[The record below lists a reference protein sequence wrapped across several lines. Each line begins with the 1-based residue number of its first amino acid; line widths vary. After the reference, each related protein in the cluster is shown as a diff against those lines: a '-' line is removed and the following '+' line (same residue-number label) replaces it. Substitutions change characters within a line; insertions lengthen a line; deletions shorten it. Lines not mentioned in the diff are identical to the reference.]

1 MKFSFELKTFF
12 GVAALIFIVNLLF
25 TNDYTTF
32 WNGAE
37 SDLLFASQ
45 TGEGTL
51 ALFPKMKMVT
61 IAKMIGFQSF
71 MLRLPAVIILIFS
84 LVGFWFFGRKV
95 FGDRTTLFTILVLI
109 SSFLVPNLSKWATGD
124 AWLFA
129 SHLLTATTLILY
141 IKRPTRGTLIAS
153 VLFSIVGL
161 GTNFYATSLFLIPL
175 LGYWFVRH
183 PQGKKTG
190 LLAFLPAVVL
200 FITYG
205 VLNQKGAVAGSYLA
219 PFELSIPKYLGI
231 SLLGMLPWIAFLPAA
246 IIDMFTKLKKNE
258 EMSIITSGWL
268 LAGLLSFSISLQAAF
283 AFLIAKQI
291 QAFFH
296 PNYPYT
302 NWVKTFG
309 VLNIVGAFV
318 GGMILMVNGF
328 YFLEME
334 GFRLGMSIGA
344 VYWIPGFIGIVGLMG
359 KKNRLMMG
367 GMATSGL
374 LLTFF
379 FWARIGPVLE
389 TFRGLPEQVTS
400 AAAATGKNEV
410 MYFLSEEE
418 VPKNYKV
425 EGMKNFQSVMTIG
438 VDDMQSIRPTVKDA
452 MVCKNEIPESFRFSK
467 DTKIDTIEGREGLY
481 KEETKWLIIN
491 K

>member
-12 GVAALIFIVNLLF
+12 GVAALIFVVNLLF

-37 SDLLFASQ
+37 SDLLLASQ
-45 TGEGTL
+45 IGEQTL
-51 ALFPKMKMVT
+51 ALFPKWKLMT
-61 IAKMIGFQSF
+61 IAKVAGFQSF
-71 MLRLPAVIILIFS
+71 MLRLPSVLILISS
-84 LVGFWFFGRKV
+84 LIGFWFFGKQV
-95 FGDRTTLFTILVLI
+95 FGNRTTLFTILILI

-124 AWLFA
+124 AWLFG

-141 IKRPTRGTLIAS
+141 IKRPQTGTLIAA
-153 VLFSIVGL
+153 VLFSIIGL

-175 LGYWFVRH
+175 LAYWFVRH
-183 PQGKKTG
+183 PQGKKTA
-190 LLAFLPAVVL
+190 LLAFLPAIIL
-200 FITYG
+200 FGAYG
-205 VLNQKGAVAGSYLA
+205 FLYLNGAVSGTYLA

-246 IIDMFTKLKKNE
+246 FIDMFAKLKKKE

-318 GGMILMVNGF
+318 GGMLLMLNGF
-328 YFLEME
+328 YLLEME
-334 GFRLGMSIGA
+334 GFRLGMSVGA
-344 VYWIPGFIGIVGLMG
+344 VYWIPGFLGVVGLMG
-359 KKNRLMMG
+359 KRNSMMMG
-367 GMATSGL
+367 GMAASGL
-374 LLTFF
+374 LFTFF
-379 FWARIGPVLE
+379 FWARIGPVMN
-389 TFRGLPEQVTS
+389 TFRVLPAQVS
-400 AAAATGKNEV
+400 EAAAATGKKEV
-410 MYFLSEEE
+410 LYFLANEE
-418 VPKNYKV
+418 VPKNYRV
-425 EGMKNFQSVMTIG
+425 EGMKYFQNVMTIALY
-438 VDDMQSIRPTVKDA
+438 DMQTVRPTVKDA
-452 MVCKNEIPESFRFSK
+452 MVCKNEIPKSFRFSK
-467 DTKIDTIEGREGLY
+467 NTTVDTIVGRKGLY
-481 KEETKWLIIN
+481 EEEVKWLIIN

>member
-12 GVAALIFIVNLLF
+12 GIASLIFIVNLLF

-37 SDLLFASQ
+37 SDLLYASQ
-45 TGEGTL
+45 IGEGSL
-51 ALFPKMKMVT
+51 ALFPKLKLMSISKTV
-61 IAKMIGFQSF
+61 GFQSF
-71 MLRLPAVIILIFS
+71 MLRLPAVMILISS
-84 LVGFWFFGRKV
+84 LIGFWFYGRKV
-95 FGDRTTLFTILVLI
+95 FGNRTTLYTILVLM

-129 SHLLTATTLILY
+129 SHLLTAVTLILY
-141 IKRPTRGTLIAS
+141 IKRPERSTLIAS
-153 VLFSIVGL
+153 VLFALIGL
-161 GTNFYATSLFLIPL
+161 GTNFYATALFLIPL
-175 LGYWFVRH
+175 LTYWFLRH
-183 PQGKKTG
+183 PQGKKKALFVYIPAIVLFG
-190 LLAFLPAVVL
+190 IYAFL
-200 FITYG
+200 Y
-205 VLNQKGAVAGSYLA
+205 QKGVISGTYIA
-219 PFELSIPKYLGI
+219 PFELSIPQYLGI
-231 SLLGMLPWIAFLPAA
+231 SLLGMLPWIAFLPAS
-246 IIDMFTKLKKNE
+246 IIDMFVKLKKKE

-318 GGMILMVNGF
+318 GGMFLMLNGF
-328 YFLEME
+328 YLLGME
-334 GFRLGMSIGA
+334 GFRLGMSVGA
-344 VYWIPGFIGIVGLMG
+344 VYWVLGFIGVVGLMG
-359 KKNRLMMG
+359 KRNRLMMG
-367 GMATSGL
+367 GMAASGL

-379 FWARIGPVLE
+379 FWARIAPILE
-389 TFRGLPEQVTS
+389 TFRGMPEQVSS
-400 AAAATGKNEV
+400 AAAATGKTEV
-410 MYFLSEEE
+410 LYFLSEEE

-438 VDDMQSIRPTVKDA
+438 LKDMESVRPTVKDA
-452 MVCKNEIPESFRFSK
+452 MVYKNEIPASFRLSK
-467 DTKIDTIEGREGLY
+467 NTKIDTLVSRKGLY
-481 KEETKWLIIN
+481 EEEFKWLIVN

>member
-1 MKFSFELKTFF
+1 MKFSFALKMFF
-12 GVAALIFIVNLLF
+12 GITALIFIVNLLF

-37 SDLLFASQ
+37 SDLLLASQ

-51 ALFPKMKMVT
+51 ALFPELKMKT
-61 IAKMIGFQSF
+61 ISKLIGFQPF
-71 MLRLPAVIILIFS
+71 MLRLPAVMILIFS
-84 LVGFWFFGRKV
+84 LIGFWFFGRKI
-95 FGDRTTLFTILVLI
+95 FGDRTTLFTILILM

-175 LGYWFVRH
+175 LAYWVIRH
-183 PQGKKTG
+183 PQGKKTV
-190 LLAFLPAVVL
+190 LLSFLPGIIL
-200 FITYG
+200 FGAYA
-205 VLNQKGAVAGSYLA
+205 LFYQNAAVAGSYLA

-231 SLLGMLPWIAFLPAA
+231 SLLGILPWIGFLPAA
-246 IIDMFTKLKKNE
+246 IIDMFAKMKKKE

-268 LAGLLSFSISLQAAF
+268 LAGFLSFSISLQAAF

-291 QAFFH
+291 QAYFH

-328 YFLEME
+328 YLLGME
-334 GFRLGMSIGA
+334 GFRLGMSVGA
-344 VYWIPGFIGIVGLMG
+344 VYWIPGFLGVVGLMG
-359 KKNRLMMG
+359 KKNGLMMG
-367 GMATSGL
+367 GMAASGL
-374 LLTFF
+374 LFTFF

-389 TFRGLPEQVTS
+389 TYRELPEQVIS
-400 AAAATGKNEV
+400 AAATTGKNEV
-410 MYFLSEEE
+410 LYFLSEEE

-425 EGMKNFQSVMTIG
+425 EGMKYFQSVMTIG
-438 VDDMQSIRPTVKDA
+438 VKDMESVRPTVKDA
-452 MVCKNEIPESFRFSK
+452 MVYRNEIPKSFRFSK
-467 DTKIDTIEGREGLY
+467 NTEIDTIEGRKGLY
-481 KEETKWLIIN
+481 EEELKWLIIN

>member
-1 MKFSFELKTFF
+1 MKFSIALKAFF
-12 GVAALIFIVNLLF
+12 GAATLLFVVNLLF

-37 SDLLFASQ
+37 SDLLLASQ
-45 TGEGTL
+45 VGEETL
-51 ALFPKMKMVT
+51 AFFPKL
-61 IAKMIGFQSF
+61 KMITIEEVVGFQSF
-71 MLRLPAVIILIFS
+71 MLRLPAVMVLILS
-84 LVGFWFFGRKV
+84 LIAFWFYGRKV
-95 FGDRTTLFTILVLI
+95 FGDRTTLFTILILI

-141 IKRPTRGTLIAS
+141 IKRPTRSVLIAS

-175 LGYWFVRH
+175 LSYWYMRH
-183 PQGKKTG
+183 PQGKKKA
-190 LLAFLPAVVL
+190 LLAFLPAVIVAMA
-200 FITYG
+200 YG
-205 VLNQKGAVAGSYLA
+205 FLYQSDAVAGSYLA
-219 PFELSIPKYLGI
+219 PFELSIPEYLGI
-231 SLLGMLPWIAFLPAA
+231 SFLGMLPWIAFLPAGL
-246 IIDMFTKLKKNE
+246 IDMFNKLKKNE

-318 GGMILMVNGF
+318 GGMLLMLNGF
-328 YFLEME
+328 YLLEME
-334 GFRLGMSIGA
+334 GFRLGMSVGA
-344 VYWIPGFIGIVGLMG
+344 VYWIPGFLGVVGLMG
-359 KKNRLMMG
+359 KKNTMMMG
-367 GMATSGL
+367 GMAASGL

-379 FWARIGPVLE
+379 FWARIGPILE
-389 TFRGLPEQVTS
+389 TFRVLPEQVTS

-410 MYFLSEEE
+410 LYFMSEEE
-418 VPKNYKV
+418 IPKNYRV
-425 EGMKNFQSVMTIG
+425 EGMKKFQSVMTIKEK
-438 VDDMQSIRPTVKDA
+438 DLQSIRPTVKDA
-452 MVCKNEIPESFRFSK
+452 MVFKNEIPKSFRFSK
-467 DTKIDTIEGREGLY
+467 DTKIDTIEGRKGLY
-481 KEETKWLIIN
+481 EKETRWLIIN

>member
-1 MKFSFELKTFF
+1 MKFSFELKSFF
-12 GVAALIFIVNLLF
+12 GLAALIFIANLLF

-37 SDLLFASQ
+37 SDLLLASQ
-45 TGEGTL
+45 TGEASL
-51 ALFPKMKMVT
+51 ALFPKWKM
-61 IAKMIGFQSF
+61 ISLAKMAGFQSF
-71 MLRLPAVIILIFS
+71 ILRLPAVMILISS
-84 LVGFWFFGRKV
+84 LIGFWFFGRKV
-95 FGDRTTLFTILVLI
+95 FGNRTTLFTILILM

-129 SHLLTATTLILY
+129 SHLLTAITMILY
-141 IKRPTRGTLIAS
+141 IKRPTKATLITS
-153 VLFSIVGL
+153 ILFAIIGL

-175 LGYWFVRH
+175 LAYWFVRH
-183 PQGKKTG
+183 PEGKKTA
-190 LLAFLPAVVL
+190 LLAFLPVVIA
-200 FITYG
+200 FVAYG
-205 VLNQKGAVAGSYLA
+205 LLSQKGAVAGSYLA

-246 IIDMFTKLKKNE
+246 IIDMFTKLKKGE

-268 LAGLLSFSISLQAAF
+268 LAGFLSFSISLQAAL

-291 QAFFH
+291 QAYFH

-318 GGMILMVNGF
+318 GGMLLMLNGF
-328 YFLEME
+328 YLLEME
-334 GFRLGMSIGA
+334 GFRLGMSVGA
-344 VYWIPGFIGIVGLMG
+344 VYWIPGFLGVVGLMG
-359 KKNRLMMG
+359 KRNSMMMG
-367 GMATSGL
+367 GMAASGL
-374 LLTFF
+374 LFTFF

-389 TFRGLPEQVTS
+389 TFRHVPKQVST

-410 MYFLSEEE
+410 LYFFSEEE
-418 VPKNYKV
+418 VSKNYKV

-438 VDDMQSIRPTVKDA
+438 LKDMQSVRPTVKDA
-452 MVCKNEIPESFRFSK
+452 MVYKNEIPKSFRLSK
-467 DTKIDTIEGREGLY
+467 NTKIDTIMRRKGLL
-481 KEETKWLIIN
+481 EEELKWLIIN

>member
-12 GVAALIFIVNLLF
+12 GVAALIFVVNLLF
-25 TNDYTTF
+25 TNDYTTI

-37 SDLLFASQ
+37 SDLLLAAQ
-45 TGEGTL
+45 TGEETL
-51 ALFPKMKMVT
+51 ALLPKWKMMS
-61 IAKMIGFQSF
+61 IYEMIDFQVF
-71 MLRLPAVIILIFS
+71 ILRLPAVMILIAS
-84 LVGFWFFGRKV
+84 LIGFWFFGKQV
-95 FGDRTTLFTILVLI
+95 FGNRTTLFTILILI

-129 SHLLTATTLILY
+129 SHLLTATTLVLY
-141 IKRPTRGTLIAS
+141 LKRPQRGTLIAS
-153 VLFSIVGL
+153 VLFSIIGL
-161 GTNFYATSLFLIPL
+161 GTNFYATSFFLIAL
-175 LGYWFVRH
+175 LTYWFLRH
-183 PQGKKTG
+183 PQGKKTA
-190 LLAFLPAVVL
+190 LLAFLPGIFVFA
-200 FITYG
+200 TYG
-205 VLNQKGAVAGSYLA
+205 FLYQNGAVAGTYLA

-246 IIDMFTKLKKNE
+246 IIDMFAKLKRKE

-318 GGMILMVNGF
+318 GGMLLMLNGF
-328 YFLEME
+328 YLLEMQ
-334 GFRLGMSIGA
+334 GFRLGMSVGA
-344 VYWIPGFIGIVGLMG
+344 VYWITGFIGVVGLMG
-359 KKNRLMMG
+359 KNNRLMMG
-367 GMATSGL
+367 GMAASGL

-379 FWARIGPVLE
+379 FWARVGPILE
-389 TFRGLPEQVTS
+389 TFRETPKVLS
-400 AAAATGKNEV
+400 SKAAATGKTEV
-410 MYFLSEEE
+410 LYFVAEEE

-425 EGMKNFQSVMTIG
+425 EGMKNFQTVMTIG
-438 VDDMQSIRPTVKDA
+438 LKDMQSVRPTVKDA
-452 MVCKNEIPESFRFSK
+452 MIYKNEIPAAFRLSK
-467 DTKIDTIEGREGLY
+467 DTKIDTIVERKGLT
-481 KEETKWLIIN
+481 EEEVKWLVI
-491 K
+491 KK

>member
-1 MKFSFELKTFF
+1 MKFSFEFKAFF
-12 GVAALIFIVNLLF
+12 GIAVLVFIVNLLF

-37 SDLLFASQ
+37 SDLLLASQ
-45 TGEGTL
+45 IGEGTL
-51 ALFPKMKMVT
+51 ALFPEMKMITVS
-61 IAKMIGFQSF
+61 KLIGFQAF
-71 MLRLPAVIILIFS
+71 MLRLPAVMILLFS
-84 LVGFWFFGRKV
+84 LVGFWFYGRKV
-95 FGDRTTLFTILVLI
+95 FGDKTTLFTILVLM

-129 SHLLTATTLILY
+129 SHLLTAVTLILY

-153 VLFSIVGL
+153 VLFAILGL
-161 GTNFYATSLFLIPL
+161 GTNFYATALFLLPL
-175 LGYWFVRH
+175 LAYWFLRH
-183 PQGKKTG
+183 PQGKKIA
-190 LLAFLPAVVL
+190 LLIHLPAIIL
-200 FITYG
+200 FGAYTFLY
-205 VLNQKGAVAGSYLA
+205 QKGAVAGSYLA
-219 PFELSIPKYLGI
+219 PFELSIPKYLGV

-246 IIDMFTKLKKNE
+246 IRDMIGKMKKNE

-309 VLNIVGAFV
+309 VLNIIGAFV
-318 GGMILMVNGF
+318 GGMVLMVNGF
-328 YFLEME
+328 YLLEME
-334 GFRLGMSIGA
+334 GFRLGMSVGA
-344 VYWIPGFIGIVGLMG
+344 VYWILGFIGVVGLMG
-359 KKNRLMMG
+359 KRHNLMLG
-367 GMATSGL
+367 GMAASGL

-379 FWARIGPVLE
+379 FWARIGPVME
-389 TFRGLPEQVTS
+389 SFRGMPAQVSS
-400 AAAATGKNEV
+400 AAAATGKSEV
-410 MYFLSEEE
+410 LYFLSEEE

-438 VDDMQSIRPTVKDA
+438 LKDMQSVRPTVKDA
-452 MVCKNEIPESFRFSK
+452 MVYKNEIPAAFRLSK
-467 DTKIDTIEGREGLY
+467 DTKIDTIVGRKGLG
-481 KEETKWLIIN
+481 EELKWLVVS